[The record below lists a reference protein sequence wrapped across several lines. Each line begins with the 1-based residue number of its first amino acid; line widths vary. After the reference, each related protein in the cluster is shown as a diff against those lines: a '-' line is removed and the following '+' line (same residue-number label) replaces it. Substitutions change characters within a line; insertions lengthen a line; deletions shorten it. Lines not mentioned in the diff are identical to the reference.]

1 MSKHDPRVTLL
12 QLTDF
17 IQEAQDLVKGISLES
32 LESDPVRLRAFER
45 IMELVGE
52 SAKRLPEELRSKYP
66 QVPWKQVSGMRD
78 VISHAYEDLAYEILW
93 DALHLHFPQ
102 LQETVAQML
111 LDLESA
117 N

>member
-1 MSKHDPRVTLL
+1 
-12 QLTDF
+12 
-17 IQEAQDLVKGISLES
+17 
-32 LESDPVRLRAFER
+32 
-45 IMELVGE
+45 MELVGE
-52 SAKRLPEELRSKYP
+52 RAKRLPEELRSEYT

-102 LQETVAQML
+102 FQETVSQML

>member
-17 IQEAQDLVKGISLES
+17 ISEARSLVGTISLEQ
-32 LESDPVRLRAFER
+32 LASDSVRLRAFER
-45 IMELVGE
+45 VMELVGE

-102 LQETVAQML
+102 LQETVSKML

>member
-1 MSKHDPRVTLL
+1 L
-12 QLTDF
+12 
-17 IQEAQDLVKGISLES
+17 EA

-52 SAKRLPEELRSKYP
+52 CAKRLPE
-66 QVPWKQVSGMRD
+66 
-78 VISHAYEDLAYEILW
+78 DLAYEMLW

-102 LQETVAQML
+102 LQETVSQML
-111 LDLESA
+111 LDLEPA

>member
-17 IQEAQDLVKGISLES
+17 IQEAQDLVEGTSLES

-45 IMELVGE
+45 VMELVGE
-52 SAKRLPEELRSKYP
+52 CAKRLPEELRSKYP

-102 LQETVAQML
+102 LQETVSQML